1 MIFSRILVPLDG
13 SARAERVLSQAARL
27 LRREESELILAR
39 AVYTPPSLA
48 RIDTAILDVEHQREA
63 HDYLRK
69 VVERLSVQGI
79 RARAEVV
86 EGPAAEAILDA
97 VRRENAS
104 LVVLS
109 THGRGGLSRWIM
121 GSVAERVIRESEVP
135 ALLLRSFRPDARGD
149 SVPAGDGQ
157 VPIRRI
163 LVPLDGSELGR
174 AALPA
179 AHGFAKLSDAEIL
192 LLHVGHGEAAN
203 LEGFAEDL
211 RRTGIRASI
220 RRVEG
225 DPAGRIL
232 EEAEAENV
240 DLIAL
245 ATHGRS
251 GFARWRIGGVVERVL
266 RSSTVPLLVVRPRVN
281 EMTR

>member
-13 SARAERVLSQAARL
+13 SERAERVLSQAARL

-39 AVYTPPSLA
+39 AVFTPPSLA
-48 RIDTAILDVEHQREA
+48 RIDTATLDVEHQREA

-69 VVERLSVQGI
+69 VVDRLAALGLRS
-79 RARAEVV
+79 RAEVLQ
-86 EGPAAEAILDA
+86 GPADAAILDA
-97 VRRENAS
+97 VHREKIS
-104 LVVLS
+104 LVAMS

-135 ALLLRSFRPDARGD
+135 TFLLRSFRPDARGLP
-149 SVPAGDGQ
+149 VPVGDGQ

-163 LVPLDGSELGR
+163 LVPLDGSDLGR

-179 AHGFAKLSDAEIL
+179 AHGFAKLFDAEIL
-192 LLHVGHGEAAN
+192 LLHVGSSGETPDVESLA
-203 LEGFAEDL
+203 GDL
-211 RRTGIRASI
+211 RLTGVRAAV

-232 EEAEAENV
+232 DEAEAENV
-240 DLIAL
+240 DLIAM

-251 GFARWRIGGVVERVL
+251 GFARWRIGRVVERVL
-266 RSSTVPLLVVRPRVN
+266 RSATMPLLVVRP
-281 EMTR
+281 TSAGS